1 MPMNTATLPK
11 KDLKK
16 YDYNIDMDM
25 KDHIATLPKKG
36 LKTRP
41 YNIGMEKRDL
51 KKYDYT
57 MYMDM
62 KKEDLKK
69 LSKEQ
74 LIEMLLKQEK
84 KKPKVVIVDTKPT
97 RLNRPPPIPEVAQRI
112 KPTPPPRTGKWANV
126 KPKPVPRNSVKQMV
140 KEYEDHIIQPPEQF
154 RDGYKPI
161 PKPRTDRPL
170 QMRRPPKPTRKPPPP
185 PIPEG
190 ESSQHKITQLRKAL
204 KGSTKSFAVDVI
216 DNEDPLHQLNE
227 TKNLI
232 KKCLVKELLKLK
244 GFKYI
249 ETLKVTFEKKQ
260 GKGIT
265 TKTAFFNSKTKT
277 LINAMEINEVLQSS
291 REELVKAIAQWLSE
305 GSGWTI
311 SSVDNHFVNLTQCQ
325 PLKGSSYIELPEELK
340 HPNKGLINLQNKD
353 NCCFAWCHVRH
364 LHPQEK
370 NPQRIKKSDNAFIK
384 DKIVNYDGI
393 EFPVTIKDYNKI
405 EKMNSININVF
416 CYEENQ
422 IFPLYVSKEKFE
434 DHMELLL
441 ITDGKNKHYVL
452 IKDFNKLMYNQT
464 KHESRKHFCMYCL
477 QCFSSERVLN
487 NHKEN
492 CIQLNGTQAVKMP
505 TKDNTILKFNN
516 YHKQQP
522 TPFVIYADIEALL
535 QKVERGQPDSNESY
549 TEKFQRHVDCGSA
562 YKVVCCYDDKYSKDI
577 CIYRGENAVY
587 KFLEQML
594 EEVDYCRDIV
604 KREFNKPLKMT
615 DDDELSF
622 RLEDKCHICGEKY
635 TDKDVRVRDHCH
647 ITGKFRGSAHQEC
660 NLKLRIPEN
669 IKIPVIFHNL
679 RGYDSHFLMQEIGA
693 IVKKHTYKNYKGR
706 EMEMQINAI
715 PNNMEK
721 YMAFML
727 GDHLVF
733 LDSFQFMSSSLDKL
747 VSNLPKDDL
756 KYTSQAFKGRR
767 LELMTRKGVYPY
779 DYMDSFEKFNQKELP
794 TKEDFYSILNDQH
807 ISDEDYQHAKKV
819 WNVFKCK
826 NIGQY
831 HDLYLGSDV
840 LLLADVFESFRRTCL
855 QYYKLDPCHYF
866 TSPGLS
872 WDAMLKMTKVELEL
886 MTDIDMYQFI
896 EKGMRGGISYIS
908 HRYGK
913 ANNNYMKGYDE
924 KAPSKYLMYL
934 DANNLYGWAMSQH
947 LPTGNFKW
955 MSKKKIDKL
964 DLAKYKDDSKRGLI
978 LEVDLEYPKEQ
989 HNLHNEYP
997 LAPEKIRVTEDMLSN
1012 YCKKIAAKYNI
1023 STGLVSKLIPNLRN
1037 KEKYVLHYRN
1047 LELYIN
1053 LGLKV
1058 TKVHRVLQ
1066 FDQSNWLKQYIDFNT
1081 EKRKNAKNAF
1091 EKDFFKLMNNS
1102 VFGKTM
1108 EDLRKRV
1115 DVRLVTSKQ
1124 KLLKLASKPT
1134 FVSSKIFNNNLVAV
1148 HKIKET
1154 LTLNRP
1160 AYVGMCILDLSKTIM
1175 YEFHYSYVKKKYGD
1189 KAKLL
1194 FTDTDSLAY
1203 EIEAEDVYQDFWND
1217 RHLFDNSDYSESSP
1231 CFDKTNKKIIG
1242 KFKDE
1247 AAGVPITEFIG
1258 LRSKMYSYVK
1268 ENQTGGKT
1276 AKGIKKNVIKNDV
1289 KHEDYKKTLLENKQ
1303 MYHKMKTIRSQN
1315 HQLGSYEINK
1325 VSLSCFDDKRYI
1337 HDNGISSYAYGH
1349 YKIQP

>member
-1 MPMNTATLPK
+1 MQK

-16 YDYNIDMDM
+16 L
-25 KDHIATLPKKG
+25 TKG
-36 LKTRP
+36 
-41 YNIGMEKRDL
+41 
-51 KKYDYT
+51 
-57 MYMDM
+57 
-62 KKEDLKK
+62 
-69 LSKEQ
+69 Q
-74 LIEMLLKQEK
+74 LIELLL
-84 KKPKVVIVDTKPT
+84 KPKVVIVDDTK
-97 RLNRPPPIPEVAQRI
+97 PEVAQRI
-112 KPTPPPRTGKWANV
+112 KPTPPPRTGKWENV
-126 KPKPVPRNSVKQMV
+126 KPKPVPRKSVKQMV
-140 KEYEDHIIQPPEQF
+140 KEYEDIIQPPEQLGG
-154 RDGYKPI
+154 GYKPI

-216 DNEDPLHQLNE
+216 NIIDPMKQLNE
-227 TKNLI
+227 TKNFI
-232 KKCLVKELLKLK
+232 KKCLVKELLELK
-244 GFKYI
+244 GYKYV
-249 ETLKVTFEKKQ
+249 ETLKISFIKNQ
-260 GKGIT
+260 GNGMT

-277 LINAMEINEVLQSS
+277 IINAMEINDVLLSS
-291 REELVKAIAQWLSE
+291 REEIVKAIGQRLSE

-311 SSVDNHFVNLTQCQ
+311 SSVDNHFVNLTQYQ

-422 IFPLYVSKEKFE
+422 IFPLYISKEKFE

-505 TKDNTILKFNN
+505 TKDNSILKFNN

-594 EEVDYCRDIV
+594 EEVNYCKDIV

-660 NLKLRIPEN
+660 NLKLRIEPEN

-733 LDSFQFMSSSLDKL
+733 LDSFQFMSLSLDKL

-779 DYMDSFEKFNQKELP
+779 DFMDSFEKFNQKELP

-819 WNVFKCK
+819 WNAFKCK
-826 NIGQY
+826 NMGQY

-908 HRYGK
+908 HRHGL
-913 ANNNYMKGYDE
+913 ANNKYMKGYDE

-934 DANNLYGWAMSQH
+934 DANNLYGWAMSQY

-978 LEVDLEYPKEQ
+978 LEVDLEYNKKL
-989 HNLHNEYP
+989 HDLHNEYP

-1012 YCKKIAAKYNI
+1012 YCEKIAAKYNI

-1047 LELYIN
+1047 LQLYTN

-1066 FDQSNWLKQYIDFNT
+1066 FDQSPWLKQYIDFNT

-1108 EDLRKRV
+1108 ENLRKRV
-1115 DVRLVTSKQ
+1115 DIRLVTSKH

-1134 FVSSKIFNNNLVAV
+1134 FVSSKIFNDNLVAV

-1160 AYVGMCILDLSKTIM
+1160 AYVGMCILNLSKTLM
-1175 YEFHYSYVKKKYGD
+1175 YDFHYKYIKKKYGD

-1194 FTDTDSLAY
+1194 FTDTDSLTY
-1203 EIEAEDVYQDFWND
+1203 EIQAEDVYQDFWND
-1217 RHLFDNSDYSESSP
+1217 RHLFDNSDYPESSP
-1231 CFDKTNKKIIG
+1231 YFDKTNKKIIG

-1258 LRSKMYSYVK
+1258 LKSKMYSYVK

-1276 AKGIKKNVIKNDV
+1276 AKGIKKSVIKNDV
-1289 KHEDYKKTLLENKQ
+1289 KHEDYKRVLLNEEQ
-1303 MYHKMKTIRSQN
+1303 IYHKMKPIRSQR

-1325 VSLSCFDDKRYI
+1325 VSLSCFDDKRYLLA
-1337 HDNGISSYAYGH
+1337 DGISSLAYGH
-1349 YKIQP
+1349 YLIKNYFLSYIGSHILKKIFRYFYGSFITVGYKKSNETKLWKPTGT